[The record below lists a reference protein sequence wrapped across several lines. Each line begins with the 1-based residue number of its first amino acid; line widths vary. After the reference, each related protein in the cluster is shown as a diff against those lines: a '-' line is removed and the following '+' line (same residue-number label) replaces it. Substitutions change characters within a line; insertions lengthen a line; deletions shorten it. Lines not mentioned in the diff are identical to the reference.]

1 MPVFTSHMSQ
11 PFEEEGDM
19 SEQNARGSAGLM
31 AAQRSEIASFMVM
44 DVMAAAARLEAA
56 GRSIIHLEVGQ
67 PGTGAPRAAREAAKR
82 AIDGGP
88 LGYTLALGMPA
99 LRERLAQH
107 YQDTYGVSV
116 SPERIVITNG
126 SSAGFVLA
134 FLALFN
140 AGDPV
145 AVPSPGY
152 PCYRN
157 ILTALSQPYV
167 SIETDEGGRW
177 MPTLAQIEA
186 AGDIRGL
193 LIASPNNP
201 TGTMIEPDRL
211 DQIVDWCVASGRW
224 FISDEIYHGLTFGQ
238 PARTALSRSQ
248 DVVVINSFS
257 KYFSMTGWRVGWLV
271 VPEGL
276 VAAFERLA
284 QNLFIC
290 APAVSQAAALGAF
303 EGLDEL
309 NENVAKYAR
318 NRAFLMESLPGVGF
332 DRLVPADG
340 GFYLYADVSRF
351 SDDSLAFSG
360 EMLQETGVAA
370 TSGFDFD
377 ETRGRHYL
385 RFSYAGRHED
395 MHEAVE
401 RLSRWERLKG

>member
-1 MPVFTSHMSQ
+1 MDSPG
-11 PFEEEGDM
+11 E
-19 SEQNARGSAGLM
+19 RAG
-31 AAQRSEIASFMVM
+31 AALKAAARSEIASFMVM
-44 DVMAAAARLEAA
+44 DVMAAAARLEAQ
-56 GRSIIHLEVGQ
+56 GRRIVHLEVGQ
-67 PGTGAPRAAREAAKR
+67 PGTGAPRSAREAAKR
-82 AIDGGP
+82 AIDDEA

-107 YQDTYGVSV
+107 YKDTYDVDVG
-116 SPERIVITNG
+116 PERIVITNG

-140 AGDPV
+140 AGDAV

-157 ILTALSQPYV
+157 ILTALGQPYV
-167 SIETDEGGRW
+167 AIETDAAGRW
-177 MPTLAQIEA
+177 MPTVSQIEA

-201 TGTMIEPDRL
+201 TGTMIEPVRL
-211 DQIVDWCVASGRW
+211 AALVDWCVRSGRW
-224 FISDEIYHGLTFGQ
+224 FISDEIYHGLSFGR
-238 PARTALSRSQ
+238 PATTALATSQ
-248 DVVVINSFS
+248 DAIVINSFS

-271 VPEGL
+271 VPQDL

-303 EGLDEL
+303 DGREEL
-309 NENVAKYAR
+309 EENVARYAR
-318 NRAFLMESLPGVGF
+318 NRAFLMGNLPNVGF
-332 DRLVPADG
+332 SELVPADG

-351 SDDSLAFSG
+351 TNDSLAFSRV
-360 EMLQETGVAA
+360 MLDEAGVAA
-370 TSGFDFD
+370 TSGVDFD
-377 ETRGRHYL
+377 ETRGTRYL
-385 RFSYAGRHED
+385 RFSYAGTYED
-395 MHEAVE
+395 MQEAVE